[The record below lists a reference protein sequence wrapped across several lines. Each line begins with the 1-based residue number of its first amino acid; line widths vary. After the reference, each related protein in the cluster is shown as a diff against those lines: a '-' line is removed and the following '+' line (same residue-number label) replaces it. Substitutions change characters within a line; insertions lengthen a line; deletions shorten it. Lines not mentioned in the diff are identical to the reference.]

1 MFETARDTLLKG
13 LSRFRNRQFLDA
25 AMAAAALVATA
36 DGEVTFSELT
46 ALDDI
51 LETVTD
57 LQIYDPHV
65 AVDIYRDYADA
76 IGADPETGR
85 RDVFK
90 AVRRVG
96 ENPEAAEL
104 IIRVAVAIS
113 RADGEFTAPEARMI
127 SELCG
132 VLGVP
137 VPKQG

>member
-1 MFETARDTLLKG
+1 
-13 LSRFRNRQFLDA
+13 
-25 AMAAAALVATA
+25 MAAAALVATA

-76 IGADPETGR
+76 ISANPDAGR
-85 RDVFK
+85 REAFK
-90 AVRRVG
+90 AVGRVG

-104 IIRVAVAIS
+104 IIQVAVAIS
-113 RADGEFTAPEARMI
+113 RADGEFTAPEANTI

-137 VPKQG
+137 VPEQA